1 MAVYNCEC
9 GLIIS
14 TSSDRPRC
22 LRCLR
27 VLGPHDLVERVKEPT
42 GVVTSTVVALIEQR
56 RQYRQVTPGYR
67 LSERPVLT
75 PVVRPK

>member
-14 TSSDRPRC
+14 TSSDRPQC

-27 VLGPHDLVERVKEPT
+27 VLGIQDLVARANFPNVTASVGAVAVVERRGQLRK
-42 GVVTSTVVALIEQR
+42 VTM
-56 RQYRQVTPGYR
+56 GFR
-67 LSERPVLT
+67 LNERPVLS
-75 PVVRPK
+75 PIVRPK